1 MNKSSTIQGRRQIAR
16 SRMRLA
22 MLDRAGIDPRQ
33 AGRIFNR
40 AANPGAPATGADP
53 ERITIP
59 TAPAEL
65 EAMLGDSK
73 QMQKVFAGRNGEFGE
88 FITNYARAVH
98 NRDLE
103 IATQVKEE
111 TQRVLAEWLREEQ
124 PEGVGRI
131 DLTPRDVVQ
140 QGAARNHLHNPR
152 AMGAVLDREFSNS
165 AEYFRTIWH
174 NANRTA
180 DTQAKLT
187 RVRNAF
193 SSTVP
198 SEGGFLIPETLRSEM
213 LRVSLESGIVR
224 QRARVIP
231 METLRVPFPAIDS
244 TSNVSSVYGGVVGYW
259 TEEGAALTESSAS
272 FSRIVLDAKK
282 LTAYT
287 TVPNELLSDSVSS
300 FQAFIDD
307 IFPEA
312 LAFYEDIAFIKGSG
326 VGEPLGVLDSNNAA
340 IVSVSK
346 ESGQAADTIVWE
358 NIVKM
363 FARMLPSS
371 LDRAVWVCSI
381 DTFPELATM
390 ALSVGTGGSAIW
402 LNNGAAGPPMT
413 ILGRPV
419 IFTEK
424 APGLLGDLGDIS
436 FVDFGFY
443 LIGDRQVM
451 SAMSSPHFKFSQDQT
466 AYRIIERVDGRP
478 WLQSSIT
485 PQNNGPALSP
495 FVQLAARA

>member
-1 MNKSSTIQGRRQIAR
+1 MVTTVIEAQRKAVTAGLRQRMLIA
-16 SRMRLA
+16 A
-22 MLDRAGIDPRQ
+22 GHDPKRAGRAYNQ
-33 AGRIFNR
+33 AT
-40 AANPGAPATGADP
+40 PAPPKNGMDP
-53 ERITIP
+53 ERLAIP
-59 TAPAEL
+59 TSQAEL
-65 EAMLGDSK
+65 EAMLTDSAK
-73 QMQKVFAGRNGEFGE
+73 MQRVFADKNGAFGE
-88 FITNYARAVH
+88 FVTNYARAVH
-98 NRDLE
+98 NRDLS
-103 IATQVKEE
+103 IATQVKEQTE
-111 TQRVLAEWLREEQ
+111 QILANWLRDNQ
-124 PEGVGRI
+124 PEGVERI
-131 DLTPRDVVQ
+131 DLTPQAVVKT
-140 QGAARNHLHNPR
+140 GNARNHLHNPK
-152 AMGAVLDREFSNS
+152 AMGAVLDREFKNS
-165 AEYFRTIWH
+165 AEYFQTIWH

-180 DTQAKLT
+180 DMQAKLS

-198 SEGGFLIPETLRSEM
+198 SEGGFLIPEVLRSEM
-213 LRVSLESGIVR
+213 LAVALERSVVR

-259 TEEGAALTESSAS
+259 TEEGAALTAS
-272 FSRIVLDAKK
+272 QAAFSRIVLDAKK

-287 TVPNELLSDSVSS
+287 EVPNELISDSAVS
-300 FQAFIDD
+300 FQAFLDQ

-312 LAFYEDIAFIKGSG
+312 LSFYEDIAFLKGSG
-326 VGEPLGVLDSNNAA
+326 VGEPLGALDANNTA
-340 IVSVSK
+340 IISVDK
-346 ESGQAADTIVWE
+346 VDGQDPDTILGE
-358 NIVKM
+358 NIVAM
-363 FARMLPSS
+363 YARMLPSS

-402 LNNGAAGPPMT
+402 LNNGVQGPPMT

-424 APGLLGDLGDIS
+424 APGVLGDAGDIN

-451 SAMSSPHFKFSQDQT
+451 SAMSSPHFKFQNDQT
-466 AYRIIERVDGRP
+466 AYRIIQRVDGRP
-478 WLQSSIT
+478 WLQSSVT

-495 FVQLAARA
+495 FVQLAERA

>member
-1 MNKSSTIQGRRQIAR
+1 MNTI
-16 SRMRLA
+16 
-22 MLDRAGIDPRQ
+22 
-33 AGRIFNR
+33 
-40 AANPGAPATGADP
+40 TGADP
-53 ERITIP
+53 ERMTIP
-59 TAPAEL
+59 TSAAEL

-73 QMQKVFAGRNGEFGE
+73 AMQRVFSDKNGAFGE

-98 NRDLE
+98 NRDLS

-111 TQRVLAEWLREEQ
+111 TQRVLADWLRDEQ
-124 PEGVGRI
+124 PEGVGRLN
-131 DLTPRDVVQ
+131 LTPEQVIA
-140 QGAARNHLHNPR
+140 QGSARNNLHNPR
-152 AMGAVLDREFSNS
+152 AMGAVLDREFDNS

-180 DTQAKLT
+180 DMQAKLT

-213 LRVSLESGIVR
+213 LRVSLETSIVR
-224 QRARVIP
+224 PRARVIP

-259 TEEGAALTESSAS
+259 TEEGAALTAS
-272 FSRIVLDAKK
+272 QAAFSRIVLDAKK
-282 LTAYT
+282 LTAYSE
-287 TVPNELLSDSVSS
+287 VPNELISDSAIS
-300 FQAFIDD
+300 FQAFLDE

-312 LAFYEDIAFIKGSG
+312 LGFYEDIAFIKGSG
-326 VGEPLGVLDSNNAA
+326 VGEPLGVLDTNNSA
-340 IVSVSK
+340 IIAVAK
-346 ESGQAADTIVWE
+346 ETGQAADTIVWE

-363 FARMLPSS
+363 YARMLPSS
-371 LDRAVWVCSI
+371 LNRAVWIASNDI
-381 DTFPELATM
+381 FPELATM
-390 ALSVGTGGSAIW
+390 ALSVGTGGSAVW
-402 LNNGAAGPPMT
+402 LNNGVEGPPMT

-424 APGLLGDLGDIS
+424 APGLLGDQGDIS

-451 SAMSSPHFKFSQDQT
+451 SAMSSPHFKFQNDQT
-466 AYRIIERVDGRP
+466 AYRIIQRVDGRP
-478 WLQSSIT
+478 WLQSAIT
-485 PQNNGPALSP
+485 PQNNGPTLSP